1 MNRRLYRSRT
11 DTIIGG
17 VAAGLATYL
26 SADPALV
33 RIAWAILVPLT
44 GGAALLA
51 YIVAW
56 IVVPE
61 EPAGTA
67 AFAAPMTATDAGEA
81 VGAAP
86 PDDAASVEGS
96 ATASWSPPPPTAPR
110 SGSGN
115 AGLIV
120 GLGLVVLG
128 LWFLLRDYLP
138 DFDWGLV
145 WPIVIVGVGILI
157 LVNATRDRT

>member
-11 DTIIGG
+11 DTVIAG
-17 VAAGLATYL
+17 VAAGLANYL
-26 SADPALV
+26 NADPALV

-61 EPAGTA
+61 EPRGV
-67 AFAAPMTATDAGEA
+67 APLVSPGEA
-81 VGAAP
+81 GSADMPDASVATGDQPTSAWAP
-86 PDDAASVEGS
+86 PE
-96 ATASWSPPPPTAPR
+96 PIHR
-110 SGSGN
+110 ERGSGN
-115 AGLIV
+115 AALVV
-120 GLGLVVLG
+120 GAGLVVVG
-128 LWFLLRDYLP
+128 LWFLLREYLP

-145 WPIVIVGVGILI
+145 WPIVIVGIGVLI
-157 LVNATRDRT
+157 LVSGTRRST

>member
-11 DTIIGG
+11 DTVIGG
-17 VAAGLATYL
+17 VAAGLANYL
-26 SADPALV
+26 NADPALV
-33 RIAWAILVPLT
+33 RVAWAILVPLT

-61 EPAGTA
+61 EPAA
-67 AFAAPMTATDAGEA
+67 AAPFVSPTVGDPASDPVTGQPLTGQPVTGDEA
-81 VGAAP
+81 QSGWTPPAP
-86 PDDAASVEGS
+86 VRREP
-96 ATASWSPPPPTAPR
+96 
-110 SGSGN
+110 GN
-115 AGLIV
+115 AGLVV
-120 GLGLVVLG
+120 GAGLVLLG

-145 WPIVIVGVGILI
+145 WPLIIVGIGVLI
-157 LVNATRDRT
+157 LVNASRGRSG